1 MRLAVSIENN
11 LKLRMDQEIRAGQ
24 MAVTGIVS
32 GATAAIKA
40 NWRQQVVTA
49 GLGRRLANAV
59 RAEVYPRGR
68 VSLNAAGTVF
78 SNAQKI
84 VGAFEKGVEI
94 RAKNGRFLALPI
106 TKAGFR
112 AGGGRGSRI
121 TPSEWQRRTGRV
133 LAFVPRR
140 NGTALLVDDGTRRA
154 ATGRRLRRGEFGP
167 RQART
172 NTKRVTPIFILVPRV
187 RLSKRLG
194 LFTAATRLAA
204 GMGARLGPAWGAR

>member
-68 VSLNAAGTVF
+68 ASLNAAGTVF

-84 VGAFEKGVEI
+84 VGAFEKGVDI
-94 RAKNGRFLALPI
+94 RSKNGFWLAIPLPS
-106 TKAGFR
+106 AGKGR
-112 AGGGRGSRI
+112 RGGRI
-121 TPSEWQRRTGRV
+121 TPGQWEAKTGRI
-133 LAFVPRR
+133 LRFVYRR
-140 NGTALLVDDGTRRA
+140 GRNALLVDDGTA
-154 ATGRRLRRGEFGP
+154 RRG
-167 RQART
+167 ARILG
-172 NTKRVTPIFILVPRV
+172 RDGVTRGARGFRNRTVPIFVLVPRV

-204 GMGARLGPAWGAR
+204 GMGARLGTAWGTR